1 MVIMMTRAAETG
13 FGIFVMSTVGSI
25 RLLIV
30 SNLLGV
36 ERVRGICLDNYR
48 GCIRVRV
55 RVRLCKCVRGSLES
69 ILGMENIFCYCISR
83 LIVRLLFLHWTS
95 GLTITARRCADRF

>member
-30 SNLLGV
+30 SNLFGV
-36 ERVRGICLDNYR
+36 ERVRGICLTIR
-48 GCIRVRV
+48 GCITVRVRV
-55 RVRLCKCVRGSLES
+55 RVRLCKCVRG
-69 ILGMENIFCYCISR
+69 
-83 LIVRLLFLHWTS
+83 
-95 GLTITARRCADRF
+95 